1 MLPEDSQEL
10 AKSKP
15 HHVPEDP
22 ETRIRVP
29 FEARRKDLF
38 GLSSSPPL
46 TQLMLTPAQGIPL
59 SVVGRPDEIAE
70 TVV

>member
-22 ETRIRVP
+22 ETPTRVP
-29 FEARRKDLF
+29 LKRDEKT
-38 GLSSSPPL
+38 SSVLHLRSH
-46 TQLMLTPAQGIPL
+46 
-59 SVVGRPDEIAE
+59 
-70 TVV
+70 

>member
-22 ETRIRVP
+22 ETP
-29 FEARRKDLF
+29 TKSAFEARRKNIF
-38 GLSSSPPL
+38 GLASSPPL
-46 TQLMLTPAQGIPL
+46 TQLMLTSAQGIPL